1 MRCDKGAF
9 VTFDGEHFHVAA
21 TRGLSDAYT
30 TILQNTHRRA
40 SAGYA
45 DGELSPREQ
54 LLKGADLIHL
64 TGRALAVGPIGRAGV
79 EIEKIRTVLFMPLR
93 RNGTLLGYITA
104 YREEEALFSDKEIA
118 LLQGF
123 AVQAVIAMENARLIE
138 EQREALQ
145 QQTATA
151 EVLQVINASP
161 GNLSPV
167 FEANLHKAHS
177 LCGAAVGA
185 LAVYDGDFFRAIA
198 TLGYPEQHANLM
210 REPYPP
216 NHYHR
221 QLLHGDRIVHI
232 PDVKANDFDRDD
244 EVGRSLR
251 EGTDVRTGLAYRS
264 PRTVRCL
271 GTSVRFDE
279 KCVCSRRRR

>member
-1 MRCDKGAF
+1 MLQVINSSPGNLAPVFKAILEKAHSLCGATKGAF

-64 TGRALAVGPIGRAGV
+64 TGRALAVGPIGRAGI

-118 LLQGF
+118 LLHGF

-167 FEANLHKAHS
+167 FEAILTRHTAY
-177 LCGAAVGA
+177 AA
-185 LAVYDGDFFRAIA
+185 
-198 TLGYPEQHANLM
+198 P
-210 REPYPP
+210 
-216 NHYHR
+216 
-221 QLLHGDRIVHI
+221 QLV
-232 PDVKANDFDRDD
+232 PW
-244 EVGRSLR
+244 RS
-251 EGTDVRTGLAYRS
+251 T
-264 PRTVRCL
+264 TVI
-271 GTSVRFDE
+271 SSAQ
-279 KCVCSRRRR
+279 SRRLGIPNSMPT